1 MANKDYYQV
10 LGISKQ
16 ASADE
21 IKSAYRHMA
30 KKYHPDV
37 YATADEA
44 TKKNAEEKFKEIQ
57 HAYDVLSDPQKKAA
71 YDQYGSED
79 GPTMGGDGSGFG
91 GFGGFG
97 GFNGSDIFSD
107 IFSAFT
113 GGNGRSGSSRNSR
126 DRDGDDIE
134 YTLRLTFMEAV
145 FGAKDKEIN
154 FTRIEKC
161 ATCGGTGAKDASS
174 IKVCSKCNG
183 SGVINIQQR
192 TPFGVM
198 QSQRICD
205 ECGGSGKIIT
215 DKCKD
220 CSGKG
225 RVRKQCTKKVSIPA
239 GVDNG
244 QMLTVRGEGC
254 AAVGKGTNGNLILIF
269 KIDEHPLFK
278 RDGVNVSL
286 EVPITVSQAIL
297 GDTIKIPTL
306 DGKTTDLDVSAG
318 TQSGTVKRI
327 RGKGIKY
334 LRKDIYGDMFVKL
347 IVDIPKDLTLRQKA
361 ALKDMNETLSKAKY
375 EQVEKY
381 NKLIKGL

>member
-1 MANKDYYQV
+1 MANKDYYQI
-10 LGISKQ
+10 LGITKQ

-44 TKKNAEEKFKEIQ
+44 TKKDAEEKFKEVQ
-57 HAYDVLSDPQKKAA
+57 HAYDVLSDPQKKAI

-79 GPTMGGDGSGFG
+79 GPTMGDGSGFGG

-97 GFNGSDIFSD
+97 GFNGGDIFSD

-113 GGNGRSGSSRNSR
+113 GGATRSSAGSR
-126 DRDGDDIE
+126 DRDGDDVE

-145 FGAKDKEIN
+145 FGVKDKEIN

-161 ATCGGTGAKDASS
+161 ATCKGSGAKDPKS
-174 IKVCSKCNG
+174 IKTCAKCG
-183 SGVINIQQR
+183 GRGFINVQQR

-198 QSQRICD
+198 QSQRVCD
-205 ECGGSGKIIT
+205 ECGGNGKIIT

-220 CSGKG
+220 CGGKG
-225 RVRKQCTKKVSIPA
+225 RVRKQCGIKVNVPA

-244 QMLTVRGEGC
+244 QMLTMRGEGC
-254 AAVGKGTNGNLILIF
+254 AGVGRGANGNLILIF
-269 KIDEHPLFK
+269 KIEEHALFK
-278 RDGVNVSL
+278 RDGVNVSI
-286 EVPITVSQAIL
+286 EVPITVTQAIL
-297 GDTIKIPTL
+297 GDTIKVPTL
-306 DGKTTDLDVSAG
+306 DGKTTDLEISAG

-334 LRKDIYGDMFVKL
+334 LRKDANGDMFVKL
-347 IVDIPKDLTLRQKA
+347 IVDIPKDLSLRQKS
-361 ALKDMNETLSKAKY
+361 ALKDMSDTLSKAKY

-381 NKLIKGL
+381 NKILKGL